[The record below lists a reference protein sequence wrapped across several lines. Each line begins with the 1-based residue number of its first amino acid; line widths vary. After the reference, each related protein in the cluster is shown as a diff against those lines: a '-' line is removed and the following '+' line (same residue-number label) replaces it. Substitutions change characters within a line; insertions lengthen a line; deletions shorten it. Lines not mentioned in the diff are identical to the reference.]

1 MKEQKKMT
9 AEKDLYEAS
18 GLEDVREKG
27 NRYTEE
33 KGDARERRFFTA
45 AFTAVIAAIIIW
57 IYIGMKML

>member
-9 AEKDLYEAS
+9 AEKDLYEVS
-18 GLEDVREKG
+18 GSEDARKKG

-45 AFTAVIAAIIIW
+45 AFAAVIAAIIIW